1 MCPVHPRIYWRMHL
15 HYLAMLTLGWI
26 PGDKGI
32 SPSYILRLVNAHWR
46 NEFQCIRND
55 IQIGFMQRLRVYMT
69 IVQQATSFLAHPLQS
84 AFPGRPTLRTAKV
97 EENENEDMA
106 QSLVASPP
114 SISKEKDPPPRSPK
128 PTRFQLTIPFHI
140 SYLFAVIMNGHPE
153 TVCRPSDGM
162 GSIVFSIVCSSHL
175 NS

>member
-32 SPSYILRLVNAHWR
+32 SPSYILRLVKAHWR

-55 IQIGFMQRLRVYMT
+55 SQIGFMQRLYMT

-84 AFPGRPTLRTAKV
+84 ALPSRPTLRTAKV

-106 QSLVASPP
+106 LSLLASPR
-114 SISKEKDPPPRSPK
+114 SIPKEKHPPPSSPK
-128 PTRFQLTIPFHI
+128 PTKFQLTIPFHI
-140 SYLFAVIMNGHPE
+140 SYLFAIILNGHPE
-153 TVCRPSDGM
+153 MVCRPLDGM

-175 NS
+175 SS